1 MSRFVSKKWIA
12 HTFAAVVLLSFT
24 VALAVAQTTTGNLQG
39 VVSDPNKANV
49 TGAKV
54 KVTNADT
61 GIVRET
67 TTNDEGF
74 YRVTNLIPGEHYK
87 VEVTAQSFAP
97 RTVDNVVVRLATENT
112 ADVQLELTGASAT
125 VEVTAESPL
134 IQGTQSQL
142 SQVYTPK
149 QLTQLPFNGLLDN
162 LALLTPGVVTPGDA
176 DFTNGVGISANGNR
190 ARSNNFQI
198 DGQDNNDNSVAG
210 PSTFITNSEA
220 IGEYQVIT
228 NTFSA
233 EFGRNSG
240 AQINLITKPGTNSFH
255 GTFFEY
261 HRNSALNA
269 RDNIEKRAQQTF
281 QFMGA
286 NPLAANSAVF
296 ASLGNRFENP
306 QPFRE
311 NRFGGSLGGP
321 IKHDKAFFFLTYQGT
336 YFRGEGETDNLTSAS
351 LTPTLA
357 DATFLNTRFAN
368 ATTGALIST
377 AIGGGP
383 AAVTGLGTFICA
395 PPTIDTNGDAI
406 PDQFQFGPGN
416 VFGQPTTPGF
426 LAPIAVVDNG
436 AGGRR
441 VISGCEGVRI
451 YKSDATNHQI
461 IGRVD
466 WNLSNKYQLNTRY
479 IYDHDENPAP
489 ATGRFLAGAAFGV
502 PSRTNNF
509 GISLTRLGSKW
520 TNEARFNFSRLNVTF
535 GDTSTRPGPEISFG
549 SSQRDLFFNFG
560 LTFGTQNNLP
570 QSRKVDVYQY
580 QDTMSSTIG
589 NHALK
594 FGADIRQQK
603 VSNFFLPNFLG
614 RYQFRSGGALPANT
628 FFNYGTTG
636 LNGSARTT
644 ATSFE
649 NFVLNRPA
657 IINFALGNP
666 LIKTDQNDFFFFV
679 QDDWRVRPTLT
690 LNLGLR
696 YEVSTQPL
704 NPIIQASNEREA
716 NNATAIFN
724 TSFPLS
730 TRTATKIPTD
740 KNNFAPR
747 VGFAWSPNLNF
758 LGDRFTNGRTVFRG
772 NFGISYDPSFFN
784 IVLNTVTAAPF
795 AASGTVQTTPF
806 IPGIAFPFLPT
817 TTAQLN
823 TTPGTNGGD
832 PRLFNQT
839 RVSSDFHNPYA
850 ISYGFGVQQELVKNT
865 VLEARYVGTQ
875 LRGQFQT
882 LNANPDI
889 RFLLAAGNAIG
900 NLTAF
905 TNGIGPV
912 SCVASGDPTCIA
924 PTTANGWATR
934 TSAASL
940 GSGRLNPFQGA
951 TRIRVNGAS
960 STYNGLQMELR
971 TRFYQS
977 LALTANYTFSKTL
990 DNASEIFGTLAG
1002 GQAVASPQNPF
1013 NSTSGERGL
1022 SAFDQRHTFTSNF
1035 LYELPFYKEQR
1046 GAVGHL
1052 LGGWQ
1057 LNGIIRLGS
1066 GRPYTPVEALST
1078 VDAGFEN
1085 TFTNGLLRPFNGN
1098 TSLPNGT
1105 IAFGYQAACSILFG
1119 GPYCDYNGGALDP
1132 GEFVVFNTLSPGT
1145 TGTVVSAAN
1154 VRSQARLIYNDL
1166 GLLQFFG
1173 STFDPRQLEAF
1184 NLFRTPFGDV
1194 GRNTLSGL
1202 PSYNLDF
1209 SVFKTTKL
1217 TENTKLE
1224 FRAEFFNIL
1233 NHRNFGVPDAIT
1245 EDAATGFTVSSFQ
1258 NPGFNQGSNRS
1269 MRLGLRFIF

>member
-1 MSRFVSKKWIA
+1 MSQV
-12 HTFAAVVLLSFT
+12 
-24 VALAVAQTTTGNLQG
+24 TTGTLQG
-39 VVSDPNKANV
+39 VVVDPNKAVVN
-49 TGAKV
+49 GATV
-54 KVTNADT
+54 KVTNVDT
-61 GIVRET
+61 GLSRQT

-74 YRVTNLIPGEHYK
+74 YRVTNLIPGERYR
-87 VEVTAQSFAP
+87 VEVTASGFAAK
-97 RTVDNVVVRLATENT
+97 TVENVVVRLATDNS
-112 ADVQLELTGASAT
+112 ADVALELVGATAK
-125 VEVTAESPL
+125 VEITAETPL
-134 IQGTQSQL
+134 IQSTQSQL

-149 QLTQLPFNGLLDN
+149 QLTQLPFNGLVDN

-198 DGQDNNDNSVAG
+198 DGQDNNDNSIAG
-210 PSTFITNSEA
+210 PSTFITNTEA

-240 AQINLITKPGTNSFH
+240 AQINLITKPGTNDFH

-261 HRNSALNA
+261 HRNSRLNA
-269 RDNIEKRAQQTF
+269 RDNIEKRSQQAFNFLGT
-281 QFMGA
+281 
-286 NPLAANSAVF
+286 NTSAANSAVF
-296 ASLGNRFENP
+296 ASLANRFRHP

-321 IKHDKAFFFLTYQGT
+321 IKRGKAFFFVTYQGT
-336 YFRGEGETDNLTSAS
+336 FFRGEGEIDNLTSAA
-351 LTPTLA
+351 LTPTPA
-357 DATFLNTRFAN
+357 DATFLNQRFGN
-368 ATTGALIST
+368 ATTADIIST
-377 AIGGGP
+377 SVGGGP
-383 AAVTGLGTFICA
+383 AAVQGLGTFICA

-426 LAPIAVVDNG
+426 LAPIAVADNG
-436 AGGRR
+436 AAGRR
-441 VISGCEGVRI
+441 VVFGCEGVRI
-451 YKSDATNHQI
+451 YPNNATNHQVI
-461 IGRVD
+461 SRID
-466 WNLSNKYQLNTRY
+466 WNLSSKYQLNSRY

-509 GISLTRLGSKW
+509 GISLTRLSSKW
-520 TNEARFNFSRLNVTF
+520 TNEGRFNFSRLKVSF
-535 GDTSTRPGPEISFG
+535 GDTSQRPLPEISFG
-549 SSQRDLFFNFG
+549 TSQRDLFFNLG
-560 LTFGTQNNLP
+560 LTFGTQNTLP
-570 QSRKVDVYQY
+570 QSRTVDVYQE
-580 QDTMSSTIG
+580 QDTISGTIG

-594 FGADIRQQK
+594 FGGDLRQQK
-603 VSNFFLPNFLG
+603 VQNFFLPNFLG

-628 FFNYGTTG
+628 FFNYGTNG

-644 ATSFE
+644 ATTFE

-657 IINFALGNP
+657 VINFALGDPN
-666 LIKTDQNDFFFFV
+666 IRTNQNDYFFFI
-679 QDDWRVRPTLT
+679 QDDWRVQPTLT

-704 NPIIQASNEREA
+704 NPIIDQINAREA
-716 NNATAIFN
+716 GPNAIFS
-724 TSFPLS
+724 TAFPLS

-747 VGFAWSPNLNF
+747 FGFAWSPNLQF

-772 NFGISYDPSFFN
+772 NVGIAYDPSFFN

-806 IPGIAFPFLPT
+806 IPGVQFPFLPS

-839 RVSSDFHNPYA
+839 GVAPDFHNPYS
-850 ISYGFGVQQELVKNT
+850 ISYGFGIQQEVFKNT

-882 LNANPDI
+882 LNGNPDI
-889 RFLLAAGNAIG
+889 RFLLDAGNAIG

-912 SCVASGDPTCIA
+912 SCVASGDPTCVT
-924 PTTANGWATR
+924 PTAANGFATR
-934 TSAASL
+934 SAAAAA
-940 GSGRLNPFQGA
+940 GSGRLNPFQGP

-960 STYNGLQMELR
+960 STYNGMQLDFR
-971 TRFYQS
+971 SRFFNGFV
-977 LALTANYTFSKTL
+977 LDANYTLSKTI

-1002 GQAVASPQNPF
+1002 GQAIAAPQDPF

-1022 SAFDQRHTFTSNF
+1022 SAFHQKHIFTSNF
-1035 LYELPFYKEQR
+1035 TYELPFMKSQR
-1046 GAVGHL
+1046 GFVGHT

-1066 GRPYTPVEALST
+1066 GRPYTPVEAFST
-1078 VDAGFEN
+1078 VDVGFEN
-1085 TFTNGLLRPFNGN
+1085 TFTNGVLRPFYGN
-1098 TSLPNGT
+1098 QTAPNGT
-1105 IAFGYQAACSILFG
+1105 IAFGYQAACNILFG
-1119 GPYCDYNGGALDP
+1119 GPYCDFNGGTLTP
-1132 GEFVVFNTLSPGT
+1132 GNFVVFNTLQAGS
-1145 TGTVVSAAN
+1145 TGTVVTP
-1154 VRSQARLIYNDL
+1154 SQALQTSKLIYNDL

-1173 STFDPRQLEAF
+1173 ATFNPLNLEAF
-1184 NLFRTPFGDV
+1184 NLFRTPFGSV
-1194 GRNTLSGL
+1194 GRNTFTGL
-1202 PSYNLDF
+1202 PTYNVDL

-1217 TENTKLE
+1217 TEKTKLE
-1224 FRAEFFNIL
+1224 LRAEFFNIL

-1245 EDAATGFTVSSFQ
+1245 EDAANSFTVSSFQ
-1258 NPGFNQGSNRS
+1258 NPSFNTGSNRS